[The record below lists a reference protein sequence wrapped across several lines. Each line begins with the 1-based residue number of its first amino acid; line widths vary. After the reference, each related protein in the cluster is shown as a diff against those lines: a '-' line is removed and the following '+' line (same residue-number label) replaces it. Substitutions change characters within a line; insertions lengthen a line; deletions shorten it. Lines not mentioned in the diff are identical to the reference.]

1 VNIGYVGVGAMGGA
15 IARRLLLTYKLLVY
29 DLDESA
35 MQHLTAR
42 GAVGCADLAELG
54 ARCDVILLCLPTS
67 DQVRSVIFGQGGLV
81 GAVRPGTLI
90 IDQTSGDPN
99 ATRAMAAELAGS
111 QVDLVDAP
119 VSGGARAAEA
129 GTLAIMV
136 GAGAEQYG
144 RLLPVLNAIS
154 PNVMHAGGVGAGQI
168 MKLVNNLLSTAQRL
182 LTFEGVALAA
192 KNGVDPR
199 RAVEILLVGGGRN
212 SYLENIMGP
221 LVLNGQLDTGF
232 TLGLAHKDIRLACQL
247 GIESD
252 VPMFFGSLTRE
263 LYQTYI
269 SELGCDAKVDRAA
282 RVVDRLAGT
291 RVVPAGQAAFGS
303 GE

>member
-1 VNIGYVGVGAMGGA
+1 
-15 IARRLLLTYKLLVY
+15 
-29 DLDESA
+29 
-35 MQHLTAR
+35 
-42 GAVGCADLAELG
+42 
-54 ARCDVILLCLPTS
+54 
-67 DQVRSVIFGQGGLV
+67 
-81 GAVRPGTLI
+81 
-90 IDQTSGDPN
+90 
-99 ATRAMAAELAGS
+99 
-111 QVDLVDAP
+111 
-119 VSGGARAAEA
+119 
-129 GTLAIMV
+129 MV

-291 RVVPAGQAAFGS
+291 RVVPAGQAAVGS